1 MKNNEL
7 VAKATTE
14 MSETNERIHQNGE
27 AVKQLIIASNAENQ
41 TLARLAEES
50 QRGSRV
56 LKVLTFVAMLY
67 LPATLIAVTTSLALP
82 RWLFPQSSK
91 R

>member
-1 MKNNEL
+1 VKNNEL

-50 QRGSRV
+50 QRDDNG
-56 LKVLTFVAMLY
+56 F
-67 LPATLIAVTTSLALP
+67 I
-82 RWLFPQSSK
+82 
-91 R
+91 